1 MARSIMCL
9 SIVSPAPLPPTLH
22 TLEFT
27 SDNIQ
32 PIMSSGYIQYPFSE
46 ITDPMMDDPC
56 CPPPLPLTDTPSPE
70 LFDEDFDNN
79 EEVSEFD
86 LPPDQV
92 DALFS
97 RTRNTNPDISTKIS
111 TLSAFTDSTDSS
123 YELASSQYSFDITSS
138 ESDYLNPSEFENRCS
153 VNSELQPFISSA
165 EFTDPLPYIPP
176 LNSAESHGTM
186 GLDTFFLRDDSST
199 TTQQLESVTCV
210 DPAAL
215 TVHMIS
221 DAEAQMTPFNSPH
234 SPFCKSEP
242 ICVCIWLT
250 LLASFCAKE

>member
-1 MARSIMCL
+1 MCL

-32 PIMSSGYIQYPFSE
+32 PTMSSGYIQYPFSE

-199 TTQQLESVTCV
+199 NTQQLESVTCV

-242 ICVCIWLT
+242 ICICIWLT